1 MVFPLGSSTSSNI
14 IILVNLTNVP
24 CTFCRETP
32 FKVSQAVFWSGFFYD
47 FF

>member
-1 MVFPLGSSTSSNI
+1 MVFPLGFFDFFEYHNFSQYNQCALH
-14 IILVNLTNVP
+14 ILSQNA
-24 CTFCRETP
+24 